1 MRLMMPEK
9 KLHGVVIPMVSP
21 LSEDYSVDVESLGT
35 LCDQVCQAG
44 AHIFVL
50 GTTGEAPSL
59 SGKQKALIVETAAGK
74 VKGKAVLYAGI
85 SGNCLRE
92 SVDEALRYAD
102 SGADVAVAHVPFYY
116 PADGKMVIQY
126 YEKLAG
132 HIPIPLVIYNIPL
145 TTRYSIPTE
154 LVDILS
160 CHPNI
165 AGIKDSERNEERL
178 GCSLDL
184 WKNRGD
190 FSFFAGWAA
199 KSVEALTGG
208 ADGIIPGTGNLCP
221 GCFTG
226 LYRNIRDGNIEKAT
240 ILLQLA
246 ERLSAFY
253 QKGRTLGHS
262 LYALKLLM
270 SSLHLCKPI
279 VLPPL
284 VRMEPVEEILF
295 LKEVLPEL
303 NVVFEY
309 IQHEL

>member
-1 MRLMMPEK
+1 
-9 KLHGVVIPMVSP
+9 MVSP

-35 LCDQVCQAG
+35 LCDQACRAG

-85 SGNCLRE
+85 SGNCLGE

-102 SGADVAVAHVPFYY
+102 SGADVAVAHIPFYY
-116 PADGKMVIQY
+116 PADDKMVIQY

-132 HIPIPLVIYNIPL
+132 QIPIPLMIYNIPL

-154 LVDILS
+154 VVDKLS
-160 CHPNI
+160 YHPNI
-165 AGIKDSERNEERL
+165 TGIKDSERNEERL
-178 GCSLDL
+178 RCSLDL
-184 WKNRGD
+184 WKNRAD

-221 GCFTG
+221 DCYTA
-226 LYRNIRDGNIEKAT
+226 LYRYVREGSPEKAMT
-240 ILLQLA
+240 LLHLA
-246 ERLSAFY
+246 ERISALY

-262 LYALKLLM
+262 LTALKLLM
-270 SSLHLCKPI
+270 SARHLCKPV

-284 VRMEPVEEILF
+284 LRMEPVEEILF

-303 NVVFEY
+303 NTVFEY
-309 IQHEL
+309 I